1 MCLFFNIGIERYHFR
16 LTLPFTLSDGI
27 ICDRV
32 NDQDLSKFETGFTT
46 RRNIRCKKSE
56 TGTMIK
62 IQNVQKSFNNTEV
75 LKDISMT
82 IEDGEI
88 FGIIGQSGAGKS
100 TLLRCINGLESY
112 DSGTITVNDMPVDI
126 RDKKNLR
133 LLQKRMGMIFQGFN
147 LLERL
152 DVYHNVALP
161 MKFWGIP
168 TNTPEAKEKIMKLI
182 KLVGLEEKVHQKP
195 RELSGGQKQ
204 RVAIARALVL
214 DPEILLCDEATSALD
229 PEITKGI
236 LALLQKIN
244 KEMGITIVVVTH
256 QMEVVKQIC
265 QRVAFLNK
273 GEVLAIGKPEKL
285 FVWPEQREIRD
296 FLREE
301 SNKLPAT
308 GVNLKLFFFGEGNQ
322 RPIVTMMSQELKT
335 DFNIC
340 WAKLED
346 FREDVYG
353 SLVLNMDEKDLNRAC
368 AFLDEKGVIWEI
380 VKP

>member
-1 MCLFFNIGIERYHFR
+1 MIE
-16 LTLPFTLSDGI
+16 
-27 ICDRV
+27 
-32 NDQDLSKFETGFTT
+32 
-46 RRNIRCKKSE
+46 
-56 TGTMIK
+56 
-62 IQNVQKSFNNTEV
+62 IQNLTKSFDKTDV
-75 LKDISMT
+75 LKGVSLN

-112 DSGTITVNDMPVDI
+112 NSGSIVVDGTTVDV
-126 RDKKNLR
+126 KNKQALR
-133 LLQKRMGMIFQGFN
+133 NLQKRMGMIFQGFN

-152 DVYHNVALP
+152 DVYANVALP
-161 MKFWGIP
+161 MKFWGMK
-168 TNTPEAKEKIMKLI
+168 TNTPKAKEKIERLI
-182 KLVGLEEKVHQKP
+182 KLVGLEEKMHAKP

-214 DPEILLCDEATSALD
+214 DPDFLLCDEATSALD

-244 KEMGITIVVVTH
+244 KEMGITIIIVTH

-265 QRVAFLNK
+265 QKVAFLSNGK
-273 GEVLAIGKPEKL
+273 MLAVGAPEKL
-285 FVWPEQREIRD
+285 FVWPKEKEIRE

-301 SNKLPAT
+301 SDKLPTT

-322 RPIVTMMSQELKT
+322 RPIVTQMSQELKT

-353 SLVLNMDEKDLNRAC
+353 SLVLNMDEKDLEKAC
-368 AFLDEKGVIWEI
+368 AFLDSKNVTWE
-380 VKP
+380 VLN

>member
-1 MCLFFNIGIERYHFR
+1 M
-16 LTLPFTLSDGI
+16 
-27 ICDRV
+27 
-32 NDQDLSKFETGFTT
+32 
-46 RRNIRCKKSE
+46 IRIDSVKK
-56 TGTMIK
+56 TFGK
-62 IQNVQKSFNNTEV
+62 TEV
-75 LKDISMT
+75 LKDISID

-112 DSGTITVNDMPVDI
+112 DGGLITVNKNPVHID
-126 RDKKNLR
+126 DKKNLR
-133 LLQKRMGMIFQGFN
+133 QIQKKMGMIFQGFN

-152 DVYHNVALP
+152 DVYQNVALP

-168 TNTPEAKEKIMKLI
+168 TNTPEAKEKILKLI
-182 KLVGLEEKVHQKP
+182 SLVGLEEKVHAKP

-265 QRVAFLNK
+265 QRVAFLSQGK
-273 GEVLAIGKPEKL
+273 VLAVGKPEQL
-285 FVWPEQREIRD
+285 FVWPKEREIRD

-301 SNKLPAT
+301 SDKLPST

-322 RPIVTMMSQELKT
+322 RPIVTQMSQELHT

-353 SLVLNMDEKDLNRAC
+353 SLVLNMDEKDLERAC
-368 AFLDEKGVIWEI
+368 AFLDSKDVTWEVI
-380 VKP
+380 PR

>member
-1 MCLFFNIGIERYHFR
+1 
-16 LTLPFTLSDGI
+16 
-27 ICDRV
+27 
-32 NDQDLSKFETGFTT
+32 
-46 RRNIRCKKSE
+46 
-56 TGTMIK
+56 MIK
-62 IQNVQKSFNNTEV
+62 IEDVKKSFKNTEV
-75 LKDISMT
+75 LKGISME
-82 IEDGEI
+82 IEDHEI

-112 DSGTITVNDMPVDI
+112 DSGIITVDGQEVNI
-126 RDKKNLR
+126 RDKKSLR
-133 LLQKRMGMIFQGFN
+133 LLQKRMGMIFQSFN

-152 DVYHNVALP
+152 DVYQNVALP
-161 MKFWGIP
+161 MKFWGMS
-168 TNTPEAKEKIMKLI
+168 TNTPEAKEKILKLI
-182 KLVGLEEKVHQKP
+182 NLVGLEEKVHAKP

-214 DPEILLCDEATSALD
+214 DPEFLLCDEATSALD

-244 KEMGITIVVVTH
+244 QEMGITIIVVTH

-265 QRVAFLNK
+265 KKVAFLSN
-273 GEVLAIGKPEKL
+273 GQVLSVGQPEKL
-285 FVWPEQREIRD
+285 FVWPKEREIRD

-301 SNKLPAT
+301 SDKLPTT
-308 GVNLKLFFFGEGNQ
+308 GLNIKLFFYGEGNQ
-322 RPIVTMMSQELKT
+322 RPIVTMMSQELHR

-353 SLVLNMDEKDLNRAC
+353 SLVLNIQEEDLDDVC
-368 AFLDEKGVIWEI
+368 AFLDKKDVTWEVI
-380 VKP
+380 K

>member
-1 MCLFFNIGIERYHFR
+1 
-16 LTLPFTLSDGI
+16 
-27 ICDRV
+27 
-32 NDQDLSKFETGFTT
+32 
-46 RRNIRCKKSE
+46 
-56 TGTMIK
+56 MIK
-62 IQNVQKSFNNTEV
+62 IANVQKSFKDTEV
-75 LKDISMT
+75 LKDISFE

-112 DSGTITVNDMPVDI
+112 DGGTITVGDNLVDI
-126 RDKKNLR
+126 KNKKNLR
-133 LLQKRMGMIFQGFN
+133 SLQKKMGMIFQSFN

-152 DVYHNVALP
+152 DVYQNVALP

-168 TNTPEAKEKIMKLI
+168 TNTPAAKDKIMNLI
-182 KLVGLEEKVHQKP
+182 RLVGLEEKIHAKP

-244 KEMGITIVVVTH
+244 KEMGITIVIVTH

-273 GEVLAIGKPEKL
+273 GHVLAIGRPEQL
-285 FVWPEQREIRD
+285 FVWPKEREIRD

-301 SNKLPAT
+301 SDKLPAT
-308 GVNLKLFFFGEGNQ
+308 GVNLKLFFYGEGNQ
-322 RPIVTMMSQELKT
+322 RPIVTQMSQELHT

-353 SLVLNMDEKDLNRAC
+353 SLVLNMEEKDLEKAC
-368 AFLDEKGVIWEI
+368 AFLDSKDVTWEVIR
-380 VKP
+380 

>member
-1 MCLFFNIGIERYHFR
+1 
-16 LTLPFTLSDGI
+16 
-27 ICDRV
+27 
-32 NDQDLSKFETGFTT
+32 
-46 RRNIRCKKSE
+46 
-56 TGTMIK
+56 MIQ
-62 IQNVQKSFNNTEV
+62 IQNVKKSFNNTEV
-75 LKDISMT
+75 LKDISME
-82 IEDGEI
+82 IEKGEI

-100 TLLRCINGLESY
+100 TLLRCINGLEKY
-112 DSGTITVNDMPVDI
+112 DQGSILVDGTKVDI
-126 RDKKNLR
+126 KDKKNLR
-133 LLQKRMGMIFQGFN
+133 NLQKRMGMIFQGFN

-152 DVYHNVALP
+152 DVYANVALP

-168 TNTPEAKEKIMKLI
+168 TNTPEAKEKILNLI
-182 KLVGLEEKVHQKP
+182 KLVGLEEKVHSKP

-214 DPEILLCDEATSALD
+214 DPDFLLCDEATSALD

-244 KEMGITIVVVTH
+244 KEMGITIIVVTH

-265 QRVAFLNK
+265 KKVAFLSQGK
-273 GEVLAIGKPEKL
+273 VLAVGKPEQL
-285 FVWPEQREIRD
+285 FVWPKEREIRD

-301 SNKLPAT
+301 SDKLPTT

-322 RPIVTMMSQELKT
+322 RPIVTQMSQELHT

-353 SLVLNMDEKDLNRAC
+353 SLVLNMEEKDLERAC
-368 AFLDEKGVIWEI
+368 AFLDSKGVTWEVI
-380 VKP
+380 

>member
-1 MCLFFNIGIERYHFR
+1 
-16 LTLPFTLSDGI
+16 
-27 ICDRV
+27 
-32 NDQDLSKFETGFTT
+32 
-46 RRNIRCKKSE
+46 
-56 TGTMIK
+56 MIK
-62 IQNVQKSFNNTEV
+62 IEKVQKSFNKTEV
-75 LKDISMT
+75 LKDIS
-82 IEDGEI
+82 IEINDGEI

-112 DSGTITVNDMPVDI
+112 DSGKITVNGGVI
-126 RDKKNLR
+126 NIKDKKSLR
-133 LLQKRMGMIFQGFN
+133 SQQKKMGMIFQSFN

-152 DVYHNVALP
+152 DVYQNVALP
-161 MKFWGIP
+161 LKFWGYP
-168 TNTPEAKEKIMKLI
+168 TNTVSAKEKIMSLI
-182 KLVGLEEKVHQKP
+182 KLVGLEDKVHQKP

-273 GEVLAIGKPEKL
+273 GKVLSVGRPEQM
-285 FVWPEQREIRD
+285 FVWPKEREIRD

-301 SNKLPAT
+301 SDKLPTT

-322 RPIVTMMSQELKT
+322 RPIVTQMSQELHT

-353 SLVLNMDEKDLNRAC
+353 SLVLNMDEKDLQRAC
-368 AFLDEKGVIWEI
+368 DFLDSKDVTWEVI
-380 VKP
+380 K

>member
-1 MCLFFNIGIERYHFR
+1 MIRIE
-16 LTLPFTLSDGI
+16 
-27 ICDRV
+27 
-32 NDQDLSKFETGFTT
+32 
-46 RRNIRCKKSE
+46 
-56 TGTMIK
+56 
-62 IQNVQKSFNNTEV
+62 NVQKSFNKTEV
-75 LKDISMT
+75 LKDISME
-82 IEDGEI
+82 INDGEI

-112 DSGTITVNDMPVDI
+112 DSGSITVDDKLIDI
-126 RDKKNLR
+126 KDKKMLR
-133 LLQKRMGMIFQGFN
+133 YQQKKMGMIFQGFN

-152 DVYHNVALP
+152 DVFQNVALP

-168 TNTPEAKEKIMKLI
+168 TNTPAAKEKIMKLI
-182 KLVGLEEKVHQKP
+182 KLVGLEDKVHSKP

-236 LALLQKIN
+236 LALLQRIN

-265 QRVAFLNK
+265 QRVAFLSHGK
-273 GEVLAIGKPEKL
+273 VLAVGRPEKL
-285 FVWPEQREIRD
+285 FVWPKEKEIRD

-301 SNKLPAT
+301 SDKLPTT
-308 GVNLKLFFFGEGNQ
+308 GVNLKLFFYGEGNQ
-322 RPIVTMMSQELKT
+322 RPIVTQMSQELKT

-340 WAKLED
+340 WARLED

-353 SLVLNMDEKDLNRAC
+353 SLVLNMEEKDLERAC
-368 AFLDEKGVIWEI
+368 AFLDSKDVTWEVI
-380 VKP
+380 K

>member
-1 MCLFFNIGIERYHFR
+1 
-16 LTLPFTLSDGI
+16 
-27 ICDRV
+27 
-32 NDQDLSKFETGFTT
+32 
-46 RRNIRCKKSE
+46 
-56 TGTMIK
+56 MIK
-62 IQNVQKSFNNTEV
+62 ISNVQKSFKDTEV
-75 LKDISMT
+75 LKDIT
-82 IEDGEI
+82 IDINDGEI

-112 DSGTITVNDMPVDI
+112 DGGSITVDDQLVDI
-126 RDKKNLR
+126 KSKKELR
-133 LLQKRMGMIFQGFN
+133 SLQKKMGMIFQSFN

-152 DVYHNVALP
+152 DVYQNVALP
-161 MKFWGIP
+161 MKFWGLP
-168 TNTPEAKEKIMKLI
+168 TNTPDAKEKILNLI
-182 KLVGLEEKVHQKP
+182 KLVGLEEKIHAKP

-236 LALLQKIN
+236 LALLQRIN
-244 KEMGITIVVVTH
+244 REMGITIVVVTH

-265 QRVAFLNK
+265 QRVAFLNQGK
-273 GEVLAIGKPEKL
+273 VLAIGRPEQL
-285 FVWPEQREIRD
+285 FVWPKEREIRD

-301 SNKLPAT
+301 SDKLPST
-308 GVNLKLFFFGEGNQ
+308 GVNLKLFFYGAGNQ
-322 RPIVTMMSQELKT
+322 RPIVTQMSQELHT

-353 SLVLNMDEKDLNRAC
+353 SLVLNMEEKDLERAC
-368 AFLDEKGVIWEI
+368 AFLDSKDVTWEV
-380 VKP
+380 VK

>member
-1 MCLFFNIGIERYHFR
+1 MIE
-16 LTLPFTLSDGI
+16 I
-27 ICDRV
+27 KNV
-32 NDQDLSKFETGFTT
+32 
-46 RRNIRCKKSE
+46 KKSF
-56 TGTMIK
+56 K
-62 IQNVQKSFNNTEV
+62 KTEV
-75 LKDISMT
+75 LKDIS
-82 IEDGEI
+82 IEIEKGEI
-88 FGIIGQSGAGKS
+88 YGIIGQSGAGKS

-112 DSGTITVNDMPVDI
+112 DDGQILVDGQKVDI

-152 DVYHNVALP
+152 DVYQNVALP
-161 MKFWGIP
+161 MKFWGINP
-168 TNTPEAKEKIMKLI
+168 NTPESKEKIMKLLN
-182 KLVGLEEKVHQKP
+182 LVGLEEKVHAKP

-214 DPEILLCDEATSALD
+214 DPDFLLCDEATSALD
-229 PEITKGI
+229 PEITRGI
-236 LALLQKIN
+236 LSLLQKIN

-265 QRVAFLNK
+265 QRVAFLNNGK
-273 GEVLAIGKPEKL
+273 VLAVGKPEQL
-285 FVWPEQREIRD
+285 FIWPKEREIRD

-301 SNKLPAT
+301 SDKLPAT

-322 RPIVTMMSQELKT
+322 RPIVTMMSQELHT

-353 SLVLNMDEKDLNRAC
+353 SLVLNMREEDLEKAC
-368 AFLDEKGVIWEI
+368 AFLDSKDVTWE
-380 VKP
+380 VVS

>member
-1 MCLFFNIGIERYHFR
+1 
-16 LTLPFTLSDGI
+16 
-27 ICDRV
+27 
-32 NDQDLSKFETGFTT
+32 
-46 RRNIRCKKSE
+46 
-56 TGTMIK
+56 MIQ
-62 IQNVQKSFNNTEV
+62 IQNVKKSFNNTEV
-75 LKDISMT
+75 LKDISLE
-82 IEDGEI
+82 IEKGEI

-112 DSGTITVNDMPVDI
+112 DQGSILVDGTKVDI

-133 LLQKRMGMIFQGFN
+133 NLQKRMGMIFQGFN

-152 DVYHNVALP
+152 DVYANVALP

-168 TNTPEAKEKIMKLI
+168 TNTPEAKEKIMNLI
-182 KLVGLEEKVHQKP
+182 KLVGLEEKVHSKP

-214 DPEILLCDEATSALD
+214 DPDFLLCDEATSALD

-244 KEMGITIVVVTH
+244 KEMGITIIVVTH

-265 QRVAFLNK
+265 QKVAFLSQGK
-273 GEVLAIGKPEKL
+273 VLAVGKPEQL
-285 FVWPEQREIRD
+285 FVWPKEREIRD

-301 SNKLPAT
+301 SDKLPTT

-322 RPIVTMMSQELKT
+322 RPIVTQMSQELHT

-353 SLVLNMDEKDLNRAC
+353 SLVLNMEEKDLEKAC
-368 AFLDEKGVIWEI
+368 AFLDSKDVTWEVIS
-380 VKP
+380 

>member
-1 MCLFFNIGIERYHFR
+1 
-16 LTLPFTLSDGI
+16 
-27 ICDRV
+27 
-32 NDQDLSKFETGFTT
+32 
-46 RRNIRCKKSE
+46 
-56 TGTMIK
+56 MIQ
-62 IQNVQKSFNNTEV
+62 IQNVKKSFNNTEV
-75 LKDISMT
+75 LKDIS
-82 IEDGEI
+82 IEIEKGEI

-112 DSGTITVNDMPVDI
+112 DQGSISVDGTKVDTK
-126 RDKKNLR
+126 DKKNLR
-133 LLQKRMGMIFQGFN
+133 NLQKRMGMIFQGFN

-152 DVYHNVALP
+152 DVYANVALP

-168 TNTPEAKEKIMKLI
+168 TNTPEAKEKILNLI
-182 KLVGLEEKVHQKP
+182 KLVGLEEKVHSKP

-214 DPEILLCDEATSALD
+214 DPEFLLCDEATSALD

-236 LALLQKIN
+236 LALLQKTN
-244 KEMGITIVVVTH
+244 KEMGITIIIVTH

-265 QRVAFLNK
+265 QKVAFLSN
-273 GEVLAIGKPEKL
+273 GRVLAVGKPEQL
-285 FVWPEQREIRD
+285 FVWPKEREIRD

-301 SNKLPAT
+301 SDKLPTT

-322 RPIVTMMSQELKT
+322 RPIVTQMSQELHT

-353 SLVLNMDEKDLNRAC
+353 SLVLNMKQEDLERAC
-368 AFLDEKGVIWEI
+368 KFLDEHDVTWEVI
-380 VKP
+380 

>member
-1 MCLFFNIGIERYHFR
+1 
-16 LTLPFTLSDGI
+16 
-27 ICDRV
+27 
-32 NDQDLSKFETGFTT
+32 
-46 RRNIRCKKSE
+46 
-56 TGTMIK
+56 MIQIK
-62 IQNVQKSFNNTEV
+62 NVKKSFNNTEV
-75 LKDISMT
+75 LKDISID
-82 IEDGEI
+82 IEKGEI

-112 DSGTITVNDMPVDI
+112 DQGLISVDGMKVDTN
-126 RDKKNLR
+126 DKKNLR
-133 LLQKRMGMIFQGFN
+133 NLQKRMGMIFQGFN

-152 DVYHNVALP
+152 DVYANVALP

-168 TNTPEAKEKIMKLI
+168 TNTPEAKEKILNLI
-182 KLVGLEEKVHQKP
+182 KLVGLEEKVHSKP

-214 DPEILLCDEATSALD
+214 DPEFLLCDEATSALD

-244 KEMGITIVVVTH
+244 KEMGITIIIVTH

-265 QRVAFLNK
+265 QKVAFLNNGK
-273 GEVLAIGKPEKL
+273 VLAVGKPEQL
-285 FVWPEQREIRD
+285 FVWPKEREIRD

-301 SNKLPAT
+301 SDKLPTT

-322 RPIVTMMSQELKT
+322 RPIVTQMSQELHT

-353 SLVLNMDEKDLNRAC
+353 SLVLNMKEEDLDKAC
-368 AFLDEKGVIWEI
+368 KFLDEHDVTWEVI
-380 VKP
+380 

>member
-1 MCLFFNIGIERYHFR
+1 
-16 LTLPFTLSDGI
+16 
-27 ICDRV
+27 
-32 NDQDLSKFETGFTT
+32 
-46 RRNIRCKKSE
+46 
-56 TGTMIK
+56 MIT
-62 IQNVQKSFNNTEV
+62 ISNVQKSFNKTEV
-75 LKDISMT
+75 LKDIT
-82 IEDGEI
+82 IEIEDGEI

-112 DSGTITVNDMPVDI
+112 DSGSIHVGNQLVDI
-126 RDKKNLR
+126 KDKKRLR
-133 LLQKRMGMIFQGFN
+133 SLQRKMGMIFQGFN

-152 DVYHNVALP
+152 DVYQNIALP
-161 MKFWGIP
+161 MKFWGVP
-168 TNTPEAKEKIMKLI
+168 TTTQDAKEKIMNLI
-182 KLVGLEEKVHQKP
+182 RLVGLEDKVHSKP

-244 KEMGITIVVVTH
+244 REMGITIVVVTH

-265 QRVAFLNK
+265 QRVAFLSQGK
-273 GEVLAIGKPEKL
+273 VLAIGKPEKL
-285 FVWPEQREIRD
+285 FVWPQEKEIRD

-301 SNKLPAT
+301 SDKLPST
-308 GVNLKLFFFGEGNQ
+308 GVNLKLFFYGEGNQ
-322 RPIVTMMSQELKT
+322 RPIVTQMSQELHT

-353 SLVLNMDEKDLNRAC
+353 SLVLNMAEKDLERAC
-368 AFLDEKGVIWEI
+368 AFLDSKDVTWEVI
-380 VKP
+380 K

>member
-1 MCLFFNIGIERYHFR
+1 MIQIKNVKKTFN
-16 LTLPFTLSDGI
+16 
-27 ICDRV
+27 
-32 NDQDLSKFETGFTT
+32 K
-46 RRNIRCKKSE
+46 
-56 TGTMIK
+56 
-62 IQNVQKSFNNTEV
+62 TEV
-75 LKDISMT
+75 LKGINIDI
-82 IEDGEI
+82 EKGEI

-112 DSGTITVNDMPVDI
+112 DEGSITVGDVTVDI
-126 RDKKNLR
+126 KNKKVLR
-133 LLQKRMGMIFQGFN
+133 NLQKRMGMIFQGFN

-168 TNTPEAKEKIMKLI
+168 TNTPEAKEKILNLI
-182 KLVGLEEKVHQKP
+182 KLVGLEEKVHSKP

-204 RVAIARALVL
+204 RVAIARALAL
-214 DPEILLCDEATSALD
+214 DPEFLLCDEATSALD

-244 KEMGITIVVVTH
+244 KEMGITIIIVTH

-265 QRVAFLNK
+265 QRVAFLSGGK
-273 GEVLAIGKPEKL
+273 VLAVGKPEQL
-285 FVWPEQREIRD
+285 FVWPKEREIRE

-301 SNKLPAT
+301 SDKLPTT
-308 GVNLKLFFFGEGNQ
+308 GINLKLFFFGEGNQ
-322 RPIVTMMSQELKT
+322 RPIVTEMSRELQT
-335 DFNIC
+335 NFNIC

-353 SLVLNMDEKDLNRAC
+353 SLVLNMEEKDLEKAC
-368 AFLDEKGVIWEI
+368 AFLDSKNVTWEVI
-380 VKP
+380 K

>member
-1 MCLFFNIGIERYHFR
+1 
-16 LTLPFTLSDGI
+16 
-27 ICDRV
+27 
-32 NDQDLSKFETGFTT
+32 
-46 RRNIRCKKSE
+46 
-56 TGTMIK
+56 MIQIK
-62 IQNVQKSFNNTEV
+62 NVKKSFNKTEV
-75 LKDISMT
+75 LKDIT
-82 IEDGEI
+82 LEIEKGDI

-100 TLLRCINGLESY
+100 TLLRCINGLEDY
-112 DSGTITVNDMPVDI
+112 DQGEILVDGQKVDI
-126 RDKKNLR
+126 KDKKNLR

-152 DVYHNVALP
+152 DVYQNVALP
-161 MKFWGIP
+161 MKFWGIN
-168 TNTPEAKEKIMKLI
+168 TKTPEAKEKILNLI
-182 KLVGLEEKVHQKP
+182 KLVGLEDKVHSKP

-214 DPEILLCDEATSALD
+214 DPEFLLCDEATSALD

-244 KEMGITIVVVTH
+244 KEMGITIIIVTH

-265 QRVAFLNK
+265 QKVAFLSSGK
-273 GEVLAIGKPEKL
+273 MLAVGKPEQL
-285 FVWPEQREIRD
+285 FVWQKEVEIRD

-301 SNKLPAT
+301 SDKLPEV

-322 RPIVTMMSQELKT
+322 RPIVTQMSQELHT

-353 SLVLNMDEKDLNRAC
+353 SLVLNMDEKDLERAC
-368 AFLDEKGVIWEI
+368 AFLDSKKVTWEI
-380 VKP
+380 IN